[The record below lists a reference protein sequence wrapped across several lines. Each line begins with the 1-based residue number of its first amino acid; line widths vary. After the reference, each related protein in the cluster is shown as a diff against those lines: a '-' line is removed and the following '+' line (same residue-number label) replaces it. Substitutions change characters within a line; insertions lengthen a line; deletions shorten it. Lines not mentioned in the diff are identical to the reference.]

1 MVINCGTNNLDT
13 DSPDEISDGLICIAL
28 FFQKGMKHLQIVVSG
43 LIHRD
48 PINTKR
54 RQKLSEVNQLLQDK
68 CTNYA
73 NVNFQKPGIDWT
85 TLDGGFNKTFYYK
98 DNIHLLEN
106 GNKKLALSI
115 KTKLDNIRVNCR
127 EIKSSTN
134 NKSSRY
140 QRADY
145 RRAITTSSRNRQ
157 SYSTIKRNIKLR
169 SLKFQLHFK
178 TSIKILAIP
187 SQI

>member
-1 MVINCGTNNLDT
+1 
-13 DSPDEISDGLICIAL
+13 
-28 FFQKGMKHLQIVVSG
+28 MKHLQIVVSG

-54 RQKLSEVNQLLQDK
+54 RQKLSEVNQLLRDK

-106 GNKKLALSI
+106 GNKNLALSVKI
-115 KTKLDNIRVNCR
+115 KLDKIRENCR

-134 NKSSRY
+134 KISEGRLPEGNNNFVKK
-140 QRADY
+140 
-145 RRAITTSSRNRQ
+145 
-157 SYSTIKRNIKLR
+157 STI
-169 SLKFQLHFK
+169 
-178 TSIKILAIP
+178 ILYHKKKYQTAVTEIP
-187 SQI
+187 T